1 MKKSTKLTLIWLR
14 TLMAVVF
21 ITGALGTLFNK
32 DQSAKSEYLFI
43 CTQATWFLIVSF
55 LPNLLKKTELD
66 IPDVIYIIFILFCL
80 AHYFLG
86 EILGFYVKIKWWD
99 SFLHTFSGMLLC
111 LLSFSLINI
120 LNNNTKDFKL
130 NIGFMALFAFC
141 MTITIGVLWEIYEFA
156 NDCISGSN
164 MQRAYVSTMN
174 GRGEPLVGQAALTD
188 TMKDLIL
195 DSIGAGVVCILCIIG
210 VCTKKLKV
218 ENLAFIKKKEKKS
231 SIQDKNKPKNKAPET
246 PLSINENI
254 TETSSSIEPITQP
267 TNLDTQQIEQPLQ
280 TNQETNEQNLQSSQE
295 TNEQSLQEEQP
306 LQIEP
311 LDSGLEN
318 ILSIPNASNHKKS
331 KNNSI
336 KNAKK

>member
-21 ITGALGTLFNK
+21 ITGALGVLFNK

-55 LPNLLKKTELD
+55 LPNLLKKTELE
-66 IPDVIYIIFILFCL
+66 IPDIIYIIFILFCL

-86 EILGFYVKIKWWD
+86 EILGFYVKVKWWD

-130 NIGFMALFAFC
+130 SIGFMALFAFC

-156 NDCISGSN
+156 TDCISGSN

-210 VCTKKLKV
+210 VCTKRLKV
-218 ENLAFIKKKEKKS
+218 ESLAIIKKKEKTNIAQKTIAETNPELIEYDS
-231 SIQDKNKPKNKAPET
+231 QQVEIQDPQ
-246 PLSINENI
+246 ENSQLDNSPPNI
-254 TETSSSIEPITQP
+254 EKTEDLQTETSDQTLDIIDENPEDDQPI
-267 TNLDTQQIEQPLQ
+267 NNDLNSAQIVATPGADE
-280 TNQETNEQNLQSSQE
+280 SV
-295 TNEQSLQEEQP
+295 
-306 LQIEP
+306 
-311 LDSGLEN
+311 EN
-318 ILSIPNASNHKKS
+318 ILNIPNAHNHKK
-331 KNNSI
+331 
-336 KNAKK
+336 

>member
-1 MKKSTKLTLIWLR
+1 MKKSTKLTLLWLR
-14 TLMAVVF
+14 ILMAVVF
-21 ITGALGTLFNK
+21 ITGALGMLFNK

-43 CTQATWFLIVSF
+43 CTQASWFLIVSF
-55 LPNLLKKTELD
+55 LPNLLKKTELE

-86 EILGFYVKIKWWD
+86 EILGFYVKVKWWD

-120 LNNNTKDFKL
+120 LNNNSKDFKL
-130 NIGFMALFAFC
+130 SIGFMALFAFC

-156 NDCISGSN
+156 TDCISGSN

-210 VCTKKLKV
+210 VCTKRLKV
-218 ENLAFIKKKEKKS
+218 ESLAFIKRKEKPTITQEKIS
-231 SIQDKNKPKNKAPET
+231 ESNPELLDCEKQQSEIQDPQENNQLDNSPPDIEQTEELSTET
-246 PLSINENI
+246 PEENLDI
-254 TETSSSIEPITQP
+254 IEKTNDIQTTNDEPIAQIVATPEAETSV
-267 TNLDTQQIEQPLQ
+267 
-280 TNQETNEQNLQSSQE
+280 
-295 TNEQSLQEEQP
+295 
-306 LQIEP
+306 
-311 LDSGLEN
+311 EN
-318 ILSIPNASNHKKS
+318 ILNIPNAHNHKK
-331 KNNSI
+331 
-336 KNAKK
+336 